1 MNLLRVEQVAEIL
14 GTSKPRVYELI
25 RSGLLP
31 SVHLGR
37 QVRVEETELEE
48 WISKGGQALPGGWR
62 RKALT
67 EQARVSSGS

>member
-1 MNLLRVEQVAEIL
+1 MNLLRVEQVAKIL

-37 QVRVEETELEE
+37 QVRVADNVLEE
-48 WISKGGQALPGGWR
+48 WIAQGGQALPGGWR
-62 RKALT
+62 REAPT
-67 EQARVSSGS
+67 EQARVSSGN